1 MPSMATIS
9 FNMGLEAIVRA
20 YRASQATFKAQHDAA
35 GRRFAEYEAEAT
47 SQEADDW
54 DFGEQIGEELY
65 EAEVG
70 IRLVREAFAMTLYHF
85 WEKQAAEVLGLTSH
99 YFRTLEAAAAADPRF
114 RIDAPGLN
122 RLRLIANCI
131 KHAGGSELF
140 SLDPTLFDAALIP
153 QSATSRTGWHD
164 ALRLRDRDVESAIVA
179 VRASGPRSAPSTD
192 LVEEVT
198 P

>member
-1 MPSMATIS
+1 MATMATIS
-9 FNMGLEAIVRA
+9 YNMGLEAIVRA

-35 GRRFAEYEAEAT
+35 GRRFAEYEAKAT
-47 SQEADDW
+47 PEEVLDS
-54 DFGEQIGEELY
+54 DFGELMGEEIY
-65 EAEVG
+65 EAEAS

-99 YFRTLEAAAAADPRF
+99 LFRDLKAAAAADPRF
-114 RIDAPGLN
+114 GIDVPGLN
-122 RLRLIANCI
+122 RLRLIANCV

-140 SLDPTLFDAALIP
+140 SLDPTLFDPALIP
-153 QSATSRTGWHD
+153 KTATSRNGWHD
-164 ALRLRDRDVESAIVA
+164 ALRLRDQDVESAILA

-198 P
+198 L